1 MPFAG
6 PNPGKHPSCSRFGRG
21 KQKST
26 EGCLRSCDALEAC
39 ENMRTIAPT
48 VRIRTQSS
56 ILFFKPLLFWLVL
69 SFSYRLRGCCVICS
83 SLRHFLV
90 DSVVQGFRLYSDFWV
105 WAEIAPRPVHPPRE
119 MTSGDSGAR
128 READGSGFLPQ
139 LFSTGRP
146 WITQQHGQ
154 LHAVLYPL
162 GLLSSSPPEVEH
174 IRKPWFHERVETNI
188 STSACPNHKRSSM
201 NYIHTHPKLPRLIPK
216 HESVKSKPIPPIPL
230 YLGPKLALNPKLH
243 PKPKQFK
250 IMSAT

>member
-1 MPFAG
+1 MRTYASALCWPQSREASFLQPFWPWKA
-6 PNPGKHPSCSRFGRG
+6 K
-21 KQKST
+21 KST

-56 ILFFKPLLFWLVL
+56 ILFFKPLFFWLVL
-69 SFSYRLRGCCVICS
+69 SFSYRLGGCCVFCS

-90 DSVVQGFRLYSDFWV
+90 DSVVQGFRLYSVFRV

-162 GLLSSSPPEVEH
+162 GLLSSSPRGRAYEKTLVP
-174 IRKPWFHERVETNI
+174 
-188 STSACPNHKRSSM
+188 
-201 NYIHTHPKLPRLIPK
+201 
-216 HESVKSKPIPPIPL
+216 
-230 YLGPKLALNPKLH
+230 
-243 PKPKQFK
+243 
-250 IMSAT
+250 